1 VNSHFQD
8 LKFRIWQTPVLFQNT
23 MDNFAGMFMFYK
35 WIDLFTG
42 TSRDENEDAG
52 ERRQRRRS
60 RTADI
65 TGEYLVDE
73 DAVILSN
80 EMLEMAWESEEE
92 KRVKR
97 EEEGKGDR

>member
-1 VNSHFQD
+1 
-8 LKFRIWQTPVLFQNT
+8 